1 MSAALCRNYSYVA
14 IKCARDVTFVHISYI
29 AIATYVAMGFTHVFF
44 INCLYKTFSDCSARL
59 STWLRSAET

>member
-1 MSAALCRNYSYVA
+1 MHVHNYMHYAGIIASF
-14 IKCARDVTFVHISYI
+14 KCACDATFVHISYI
-29 AIATYVAMGFTHVFF
+29 AIAMAFTHVFF